1 MKPNATLAGVVAR
14 AVLLCAAVLS
24 TSAQAWTPPLP
35 TEHISTT
42 DASDL
47 AFIQAMKAVIAA
59 GMKRSGEPGLGVAV
73 ARHGKVIW
81 VAGFGYAN
89 LETHAPVTPE
99 TVFKAGS
106 MTKTYTATAVMQLVE
121 QGVLSLDDRADKYLP
136 FKVENPLGDR
146 PVTIHDLMLHQSG
159 LSAGDDGEAQAGTPR
174 PLAVALAEAY
184 ARKNQRPYEQ
194 TRTPIWSTKVGAT
207 WQYSNLGAA
216 TLGLIVECA
225 NPEHLSLPDY
235 VQKHILDPLSEA
247 HSQYPAIQDAAHVR
261 PDVWS
266 RLSAG
271 YTRIGPE
278 FFPTPR
284 VQIEG
289 FPAGGAML
297 RPQDHIRLLLAYMN
311 GGELDGH
318 RILKPETV
326 AEMINPQRDTPV
338 DRIKQGLIWRIWDG
352 DKPTA
357 VFEHSGLYMYGWM
370 NSAAAWPKLDAAFV
384 ASTNEWP
391 LPGSATTR
399 DLLQTFIG
407 DYLALDAQAARTEL
421 TDATIGRLATA
432 PKSSIDLSK
441 ADWKWK
447 TSYVMGLI
455 YVDALNGELGVT
467 DRQSPQEIRALAEKA
482 VFNPDAPN
490 ADAGFDKAAF
500 VAGVEDLRHVRMTQP
515 AIEAFRDSGKMRVS
529 PDEVATV
536 YKALG
541 GDAGAGTE
549 FHFVKP
555 PAS

>member
-1 MKPNATLAGVVAR
+1 MNPKPIF
-14 AVLLCAAVLS
+14 AAVAAAAALLS
-24 TSAQAWTPPLP
+24 GAMFSAPAQAWPEPEP
-35 TEHISTT
+35 TEQIATS
-42 DASDL
+42 DPSDL
-47 AFIQAMKAVIAA
+47 AFIQAMKAVIVA
-59 GMKRSGEPGLGVAV
+59 GMKRTGEPGLGVAV

-89 LETHAPVTPE
+89 LETRAPVTPE

-121 QGVLSLDDRADKYLP
+121 QGVVSLDDRADKYLP

-146 PVTIHDLMLHQSG
+146 PVTIRDLLLHQSG
-159 LSAGDDGEAQAGTPR
+159 LSAGDDGEAQARTPR

-184 ARKNQRPYEQ
+184 ARKDQRPYEQ
-194 TRTPIWSTKVGAT
+194 TRTPIWSTKVGAA

-216 TLGLIVECA
+216 TLGLIVERA
-225 NPEHLSLPDY
+225 NPERLSLPDY
-235 VQKHILDPLSEA
+235 VQKHILDPLGEA

-261 PDVWS
+261 PDVWQ

-278 FFPTPR
+278 FFPTPK

-289 FPAGGAML
+289 YPAGGAML
-297 RPQDHIRLLLAYMN
+297 RPKDHIRLLLAYMN

-326 AEMINPQRDTPV
+326 TAMITPQRDTPV
-338 DRIKQGLIWRIWDG
+338 ERIKQGLIWRIWDG

-399 DLLQTFIG
+399 DVLQTFIG
-407 DYLALDAQAARTEL
+407 DYLALDAQAARAKL
-421 TDATIGRLATA
+421 TDATTTRLAAA
-432 PKSSIDLSK
+432 PKPTADLSK
-441 ADWKWK
+441 PAWKWK

-455 YVDALNGELGVT
+455 FVDALNGELGVG
-467 DRQSPQEIRALAEKA
+467 DRLSPDEVRALAEKA
-482 VFNPDAPN
+482 VFNPDGPN

-500 VAGVEDLRHVRMTQP
+500 IEGVEDLRHVRMTQP
-515 AIEAFRDSGKMRVS
+515 SIEGFRDSGKMRVS
-529 PDEVATV
+529 PDEVATI

-541 GDAGAGTE
+541 GDTGAGTE

-555 PAS
+555 AS